1 MARAV
6 AIILAGLVLA
16 AAIAFVFRWQ
26 IAANASGV
34 YLLDRWT
41 GHVAECRQAILGRE
55 MDCF

>member
-6 AIILAGLVLA
+6 AIILAGLLLA
-16 AAIAFVFRWQ
+16 AAIAVVFRWQ
-26 IAANASGV
+26 VTADSSGV

-41 GHVAECRQAILGRE
+41 GHVAECRQPILGRQ